1 MITTLAE
8 NPLLLLFVVA
18 AVGYGV
24 GQIKIKGSGLGVAA
38 VLFVGL
44 FFGSLDKS
52 LQLPNII
59 LTLGL
64 SIFVYTIGLSSG
76 ASFFATFKRRGFRD
90 FYFVFAML
98 LFSSVLTFGLHHLF
112 RFDSSVTTGIF
123 AGSST
128 NTPALA
134 GILDTFSSRISDEG
148 KLNWMMENSVVGYSI
163 SYPMG
168 VLSSIIAIATL
179 QKWLKID
186 YKKEA
191 FDLKE
196 EYPIAEE
203 ILSTTIL
210 INREEFTKQSLRDL
224 IHEHQ
229 WTVVFGR
236 TKRDG
241 KVFLSNRDTILKLG
255 DLIRVTGNKEAL
267 NQVISSLGAE
277 TEDNIDFNETEYEVR
292 RIFISNPEVS
302 GQSLASLNLNEKY
315 ATVVTRLRRGDV
327 DVLVNGNTVFELGDR
342 VRFIARKKDIPELIK
357 LFGDSYQA
365 LGQINLFSFGF
376 GMALG
381 LLLGMITF
389 ELPGG
394 IVFKLGFAGGPLV
407 IALVLGALRRTGPV
421 VWTLPY
427 SANLTLRQFGLI
439 LLLSAIGIRSGHTFV
454 TTIVNGGAG
463 LIFLA
468 GMIISLTT
476 SFLTI
481 LIGYKVLKIP
491 FTFLTGMVANQ
502 PAILDF
508 ALQKADNQLPN
519 IGYALMFPV
528 SLISKIVFV
537 QILYLILS

>member
-8 NPLLLLFVVA
+8 NPLLLLFLVA
-18 AVGYGV
+18 AIGYGV

-44 FFGSLDKS
+44 LFGSLDKS

-98 LFSSVLTFGLHHLF
+98 IFSSALTLGLHYLF
-112 RFDSSVTTGIF
+112 DFDASVTTGIF

-128 NTPALA
+128 NTAALA
-134 GILDTFSSRISDEG
+134 GILDTFSGRVEDET

-163 SYPMG
+163 CYPMG
-168 VLSSIIAIATL
+168 VLSSLIAIATL

-196 EYPIAEE
+196 EYPVAEE
-203 ILSTTIL
+203 ILSETVEIKNENYA
-210 INREEFTKQSLRDL
+210 NRALRDL
-224 IHEHQ
+224 LRDND

-236 TKRDG
+236 LKRNG
-241 KVFLSNRDTILKLG
+241 NVFLSNRDTELEVS
-255 DLIRVTGNKEAL
+255 DLIKITGSKGEL
-267 NQVISSLGAE
+267 EKVVGQLGAI
-277 TEDNIDFNETEYEVR
+277 TDDNINFNESEYEVR
-292 RIFISNPEVS
+292 RIFVSNPNVS
-302 GQSLASLNLNEKY
+302 GQSLASLNLSEKY
-315 ATVVTRLRRGDV
+315 ATIVTRLRRGDV

-342 VRFIARKKDIPELIK
+342 VRFVARKKDIPELIK

-381 LLLGMITF
+381 LLLGMISF

-407 IALVLGALRRTGPV
+407 VGLILGALRRTGPV

-454 TTIVNGGAG
+454 STIMGGGAG

-468 GMIISLTT
+468 GMTISSATA
-476 SFLTI
+476 FLTI
-481 LIGYKVLKIP
+481 LIGYKILKIP

-528 SLISKIVFV
+528 ALVSKIVFV
-537 QILYLILS
+537 QILYFILS